1 MNTEQK
7 HKILVVLGPTAVGK
21 SDLAV
26 ELALKFGGEIVS
38 ADSRQ
43 VYTGLDIGTGKI
55 TSAEMKGVPHHLLD
69 IADPGARFT
78 AQHWKAAA
86 EKAIADIISRGKLP
100 IVCGGTGF
108 YISSL
113 IDDIG
118 FPEVEADPEQQKELE
133 AKTVEE
139 LFDLLRALD
148 PVRASTIDRKNKR
161 RLARAIVIAR
171 ALGAVPPIQSA
182 SSSKYDALRIGL
194 SLPIDQLRERI
205 KVRLLKRLDAG
216 MLDEAN
222 RLHKSGLSYER
233 MDELGLEY
241 RYLAAFIQGHM
252 TREQMIE
259 KLSVEIGKYAKRQ
272 MTWFKKDQDIR
283 WFEPGQN
290 EAIETAVQAFLK

>member
-1 MNTEQK
+1 MNTEHK

-26 ELALKFGGEIVS
+26 ELALKFDGEVVS

-55 TSAEMKGVPHHLLD
+55 TKEEMKGVPHYLLN
-69 IADPGARFT
+69 IADAGLRFT
-78 AQHWKAAA
+78 AQRWKTAA
-86 EKAIADIISRGKLP
+86 EAAIADIISRGKLP

-113 IDDIG
+113 VADIG

-139 LFDLLRALD
+139 LFDILRALD
-148 PVRASTIDRKNKR
+148 PARASTIDRKNKR
-161 RLARAIVIAR
+161 RLARAIIIAKK
-171 ALGAVPPIQSA
+171 LGAVPPIQNA
-182 SSSKYDALRIGL
+182 ASSKYDALEIGL
-194 SLPIDQLRERI
+194 SLPIDALRERI
-205 KVRLLKRLDAG
+205 KARLLKRLDTG
-216 MLDEAN
+216 MLDEAK
-222 RLHKSGLSYER
+222 RLHEAGLSYER

-272 MTWFKKDQDIR
+272 MTWFKKDANIA

-290 EAIETAVQAFLK
+290 EAVETAVQTFLK